1 MLTICWAA
9 KGGSGTTVFTAA
21 SALSSR
27 SPALLIDLDG
37 DLPAVLGLPDP
48 EGPGVYDWLRSD
60 ASADR
65 LANLE
70 LRVNDDVE
78 LIGVGRRGPIA
89 PERWLE
95 LAGHLATDVR
105 HVFVDAGSSEPPE
118 AIRRVADRALL
129 VTRACYLS
137 MTRAVGHGIVP
148 TGVVLVREPGRR
160 LTAADI
166 EASVGA
172 PVVTTVLLDPAI
184 ARAADAGLLTSR
196 LPGGMRRQLAA

>member
-21 SALSSR
+21 AALLSA

-48 EGPGVYDWLRSD
+48 EGPGIYDWLRSD
-60 ASADR
+60 ASPER

-70 LRVNDDVE
+70 RRMTDDVG
-78 LIGVGRRGPIA
+78 LIPVGRRGPIA

-95 LAGHLATDVR
+95 LAGHLAAETR
-105 HVFVDAGSSEPPE
+105 QVFVDAGSSEPSE
-118 AIRRVADRALL
+118 AIRHVADRSLL

-137 MTRAVGHGIVP
+137 IKRAVTHGIVP
-148 TGVVLVREPGRR
+148 TGVVLVREPGRA

-172 PVVTTVLLDPAI
+172 PVVSTVLLDPAI